1 MRQKEE
7 EERGEGEVV
16 GAEEGGGEGK
26 EGAGGEGQPMR
37 GTGGEVADIGW
48 KGQVMGSFFNTG
60 MP

>member
-1 MRQKEE
+1 MREKLWGRREE
-7 EERGEGEVV
+7 KGRKVQ
-16 GAEEGGGEGK
+16 
-26 EGAGGEGQPMR
+26 GGEGQPMR